1 MLRSGGIFGNLDPIA
16 AAMRLKSLTIMVI
29 LGTGCGLS
37 DGRTRCGIEAL
48 AAPGLILDA
57 FTRPG
62 GTLAAA
68 PGGMPEILPTRF
80 AAGDAYRS
88 VVGRTD
94 SAWVIGVEGEL
105 PSDVEP
111 GFGVLVVDPSGGAQ
125 GVVLFEG
132 PPIPGAPVIGQV
144 QIGATMVPLLGL
156 RTPVAGF
163 QEGPCPM
170 FPDSLRT

>member
-1 MLRSGGIFGNLDPIA
+1 MPQ
-16 AAMRLKSLTIMVI
+16 KSLVAMV
-29 LGTGCGLS
+29 LLATGCGLS

-68 PGGMPEILPTRF
+68 PEAMPEILPTRF

-105 PSDVEP
+105 PAGVEP
-111 GFGVLVVDPSGGAQ
+111 GFGVLVVDPSAGAQ

-132 PPIPGAPVIGQV
+132 PPIPGAPVIGQLQV
-144 QIGATMVPLLGL
+144 GAATVPVLGL

-163 QEGPCPM
+163 QEGPCPL